1 MKLIAK
7 TSFYYFILS
16 LVLLIAGGIIFYFL
30 INTILNEE
38 INEQLSIEKQKL
50 LAYINE
56 KKEIPPASPLADG
69 LVSFV
74 PTSHPAP
81 ERFTDTILLSPL
93 QDEML
98 PYRQVSFTIKIKEQY
113 YTAGILKPLIEKD
126 DLMDT
131 ILQSLGIIG
140 LALLIIIF
148 TASRWL
154 SAKLWKPFYHT
165 LQIFKK
171 YDVNKNESLLFTA
184 TSTEEFSQLNEATK
198 KMTEK
203 IQGQYRNLKE
213 FTENASHEIQTPLAI
228 IRNKLELLLQSENLP
243 AREIKLVQD
252 VYESANR
259 LSKLNQMLLLLAK
272 IENRQFQREE
282 LLNLRELAENKLNY
296 FDEMIRFKNIT
307 VEKKITDPFVIK
319 MNPQLADILFSNLI
333 GNAINHNI
341 NGGKIVI
348 SANENLLVFSN
359 TGSPKSLPISTLFQ
373 RFSKG
378 SSSSESVGLG
388 LAIVKQICDTY
399 HYTISYSFSAD
410 LHSFTLR
417 F

>member
-1 MKLIAK
+1 MKLITK
-7 TSFYYFILS
+7 TSFYYLILS
-16 LVLLIAGGIIFYFL
+16 LVLLTAGGIIFYFL
-30 INTILNEE
+30 MNNILNEE
-38 INEQLSIEKQKL
+38 INEQLSIEKQKV
-50 LAYINE
+50 LAHISQ
-56 KKEIPPASPLADG
+56 KKEMPPASPLADG

-74 PTSHPAP
+74 PADHAVP
-81 ERFTDTILLSPL
+81 EKFTDTILLSPL

-98 PYRQVSFTIKIKEQY
+98 PYRQMLFTVKIKEQY

-165 LQIFKK
+165 LQMLKN
-171 YDVNKNESLLFTA
+171 YDVNKNEPLTLTA

-213 FTENASHEIQTPLAI
+213 FTENASHELQTPLAI

-243 AREIKLVQD
+243 LREIKLVQG

-259 LSKLNQMLLLLAK
+259 LSKLNHMLLLLAK
-272 IENRQFQREE
+272 IENRQFQLEESLNPGE
-282 LLNLRELAENKLNY
+282 LLENKLDY
-296 FDEMIRFKNIT
+296 FDEMIRFKNIM
-307 VEKKITDPFVIK
+307 VEKKIKEPFTIK

-333 GNAINHNI
+333 GNAINHNV
-341 NGGKIVI
+341 NGGKII
-348 SANENLLVFSN
+348 ITANENLLVVSN
-359 TGSPKSLPISTLFQ
+359 TGSPKSLPIATLFQ
-373 RFSKG
+373 RYSKE
-378 SSSSESVGLG
+378 SSSAESVGLG

-399 HYTISYSFSAD
+399 HYSISYSFSTD
-410 LHSFTLR
+410 LHSFILR